1 MRTLASNIMEHIYP
15 DIEWY
20 TTISYAKGGTP
31 RCPFANVHR
40 CPRYYWSYS
49 LLGEQGITTKLKPE
63 VDNAVRAKWMKSDL
77 WTTLGEE
84 DTGLTSFDD
93 ETHSFTNFCPE
104 VSSQVFGLFASSLSK
119 YADEIDREAAEKWLV
134 ENGRAYSKDWR
145 WNWASVNP
153 MHYMECAT
161 YSLLKVDLNPIEISP
176 TREELISAKPGFFGF
191 TIDLRKLITRFA
203 RWWLSK
209 NA

>member
-1 MRTLASNIMEHIYP
+1 MLALKTMEHIYP

-20 TTISYAKGGTP
+20 TAISQTKGVTP

-49 LLGEQGITTKLKPE
+49 LLGEQGITTKLKPD
-63 VDNAVRAKWMKSDL
+63 VDNTVRLKWMKSDL

-84 DTGLTSFDD
+84 KTRITSSDD
-93 ETHSFTNFCPE
+93 EPHSFNNFCPE

-119 YADEIDREAAEKWLV
+119 YVDEVDRETMEKWLV

-145 WNWASVNP
+145 WDWASVTHR
-153 MHYMECAT
+153 HYTECST
-161 YSLLKVDLNPIEISP
+161 YSLLKTDLSPIEISP

-191 TIDLRKLITRFA
+191 SVDLRKLITRFA
-203 RWWLSK
+203 RWWLRK
-209 NA
+209 NI